1 MNKLVLGGAVLVILG
16 VLGFAVPYFTTS
28 HTDEVARVGDI
39 KLNATETDTHSVP
52 PILAG
57 GLLLLGIVL
66 LGAGVSKRA

>member
-16 VLGFAVPYFTTS
+16 ILGFAVPYFTTS
-28 HTDEVARVGDI
+28 HTDEVAKVGGV
-39 KLNATETDTHSVP
+39 KLEATEHDTHSIP

-57 GLLLLGIVL
+57 GLLLLGVVL